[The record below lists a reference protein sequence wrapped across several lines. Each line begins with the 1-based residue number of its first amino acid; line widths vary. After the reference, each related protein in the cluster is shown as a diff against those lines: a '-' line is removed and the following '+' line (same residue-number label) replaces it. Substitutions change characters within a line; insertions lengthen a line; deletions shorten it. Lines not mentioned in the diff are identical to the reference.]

1 MVAQQACAGNRSIML
16 PTATITGGP
25 VLNGAFAGIGVVIEA
40 QRARSLPD
48 DALDKMHGV
57 L

>member
-1 MVAQQACAGNRSIML
+1 ML